1 MALTRKQRVF
11 VDEYLK
17 CWNASEAARRAGY
30 TEATAGSQGNR
41 LLKNAEISAEID
53 ERVKA
58 SSMSANEV
66 LERLSDFARVTMA
79 DFVDIP
85 ENLDQRLPT
94 FNLLKAIRAG
104 KGHLIKK
111 FKYKAE
117 GDFEFELVDA
127 QAALAQL
134 VKIHGMAKETLELTG
149 KDGADIPIRVVD
161 YRNGLAA
168 VAPRPDE
175 DSL

>member
-1 MALTRKQRVF
+1 MALNRKQRVF

-30 TEATAGSQGNR
+30 SEKTAGSQGYD
-41 LLKNAEISAEID
+41 LLKKPEIAAEID

-85 ENLDQRLPT
+85 ETDQRLPT

-161 YRNGLAA
+161 YRHGLAA